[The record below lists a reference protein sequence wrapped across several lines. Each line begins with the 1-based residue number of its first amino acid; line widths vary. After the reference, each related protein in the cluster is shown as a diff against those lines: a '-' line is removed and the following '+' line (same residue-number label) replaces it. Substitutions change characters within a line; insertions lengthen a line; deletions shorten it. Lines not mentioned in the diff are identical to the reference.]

1 MRFPKFLHNFNVTFG
16 ISDFSGICE
25 EVTLPKLKFKTEE
38 WRGAGMSAPL
48 EIEVGLEKLECTF
61 KFGEQ
66 TFEGYLGAGLNFAGI
81 MTANITGYM
90 KGQDGTSDGMDCIVR
105 GWVKTV
111 DPGTW
116 KAGDIK
122 SSTQTVE
129 MAVQSWLMTRG
140 MVPLLT
146 IDIVNGVQLIGPSDQ
161 HAAARQQL
169 KLG

>member
-1 MRFPKFLHNFNVTFG
+1 LRFPKFLHNFNITWG
-16 ISDFSGICE
+16 ITDFSGIAE
-25 EVTLPKLKFKTEE
+25 EVTLPKLKYKTEE

-48 EIEVGLEKLECTF
+48 EIEVGLEKLEATF

-66 TFEGYLGAGLNFAGI
+66 TIEGYLSAGLNFTGL
-81 MTANITGYM
+81 MTANITSHL
-90 KGQDGTSDGMDCIVR
+90 KGQDGSSDGMNVILR

-140 MVPLLT
+140 LIPLLT
-146 IDIVNGVQLIGPSDQ
+146 IDIVNGVQLVGPGDQ
-161 HAAARQQL
+161 HAAARQFL
-169 KLG
+169 RLG